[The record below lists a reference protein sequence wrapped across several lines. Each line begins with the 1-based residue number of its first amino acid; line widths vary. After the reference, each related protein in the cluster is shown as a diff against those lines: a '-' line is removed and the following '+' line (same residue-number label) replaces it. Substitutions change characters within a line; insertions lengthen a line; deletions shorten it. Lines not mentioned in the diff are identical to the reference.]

1 MKIYIVRHGQTE
13 ENLKGTYYG
22 SLDCGLTELGEN
34 QGIILGSK
42 LKDIKFDKVYC
53 SSLIRAKDTLKY
65 IYFGEDIII
74 DNRLNERNF
83 GIFEGKTFRE
93 IEKEL
98 SDECEKWSK
107 DWIDY
112 KPLNGESFREVY
124 LRVEEFMENLKQDK
138 RENILICTHGGI
150 VRAIYSYILGG
161 NLDFYWKFNS
171 RNADLSIIKNNEGY
185 FYIDS
190 IIPIEF

>member
-53 SSLIRAKDTLKY
+53 SNLIRAKNTLKY
-65 IYFGEDIII
+65 IYCGEDIII

-83 GIFEGKTFRE
+83 GIFEGKTFKE

-98 SDECEKWSK
+98 SDEYEKWSK

-124 LRVEEFMENLKQDK
+124 LRVEDFMENLKQDK
-138 RENILICTHGGI
+138 GKNILICTHGGV
-150 VRAIYSYILGG
+150 VRSIYSYILGR

-171 RNADLSIIKNNEGY
+171 RNADLSIIKNHEGY

-190 IIPIEF
+190 IIPIDF